1 MTFRHLDTAGTG
13 RLCVE
18 EPGKMVDS
26 HKTVVQWWMTA
37 VLISIG
43 FIMVITHPVASFP
56 L

>member
-1 MTFRHLDTAGTG
+1 MTSRHSDTAGTA
-13 RLCVE
+13 RLCGE
-18 EPGKMVDS
+18 EPGKTVDS
-26 HKTVVQWWMTA
+26 HKAVVQWWMTA